1 MFWDAGAACGA
12 LCVVEHSGV
21 CRRGSRCGCTHLV
34 GWLCRAPGTF
44 CTTRG
49 PRGVLGGA
57 QGMGH
62 CRQHAATSFPSH
74 MPRACQKQFAINWDV
89 PLCLC
94 KEAEQ
99 EQKLLF
105 IMPMPLAALRNGEC

>member
-1 MFWDAGAACGA
+1 MCRGAF
-12 LCVVEHSGV
+12 
-21 CRRGSRCGCTHLV
+21 RGLSPGISV
-34 GWLCRAPGTF
+34 WLHA
-44 CTTRG
+44 
-49 PRGVLGGA
+49 PRGVAVQGPRHLLHHPGAPRCVGGA

-62 CRQHAATSFPSH
+62 CRQHTTALFPSH
-74 MPRACQKQFAINWDV
+74 MPHACQKQFAINWDV